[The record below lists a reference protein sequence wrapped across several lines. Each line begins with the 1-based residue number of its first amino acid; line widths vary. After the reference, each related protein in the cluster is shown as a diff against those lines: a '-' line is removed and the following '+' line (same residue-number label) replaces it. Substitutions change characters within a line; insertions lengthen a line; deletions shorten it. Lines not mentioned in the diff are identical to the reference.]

1 MAASRRP
8 ENLRLTLRFPSQPTY
23 LSRHGDLV
31 EAHARPAPDRHRCH
45 SCLPHPLP
53 ARGRPVR
60 GVEDDVLA
68 PRLDALRLPWAYRHQ
83 RLLHDAALE
92 VPAGGGELQG

>member
-23 LSRHGDLV
+23 LSTHGDLV
-31 EAHARPAPDRHRCH
+31 ATHVRSASDRHRGH
-45 SCLPHPLP
+45 RCLPHPLP
-53 ARGRPVR
+53 ARGRPFP
-60 GVEDDVLA
+60 GVEDDVVA
-68 PRLDALRLPWAYRHQ
+68 PRVDAARLPRAHRDQ

-92 VPAGGGELQG
+92 VPAGWR